1 MRTNDASAVAGRTEA
16 GSKRPVGPVS
26 DRTPLARSVPSGA
39 GPVRPVEDRSY
50 VALTSDAAQC
60 REESAGSSPSSPV
73 GPVSDRTPLACAV
86 SSGSGLARPVEDR
99 SYGSLRI
106 GRGHRPRLQWTL
118 VGLLAAALL
127 AGCGSHADSAAH
139 ADGDGHDHAAA
150 DAPAVLF
157 KAGRGLQLGATA
169 ARFIGLA
176 TAEVAA
182 RDLPGAAG
190 APAIPESAL
199 LRTVRGE
206 FVFVANGGW
215 YLRTPVQTGAAAGGW
230 VEIRD
235 GLYEG
240 DTVVAQGSRALW
252 LAEIQAVNGGVSCTH
267 GH

>member
-1 MRTNDASAVAGRTEA
+1 MKASRTFSTVGSDLAS
-16 GSKRPVGPVS
+16 GP
-26 DRTPLARSVPSGA
+26 ARIQTA
-39 GPVRPVEDRSY
+39 RRQAT
-50 VALTSDAAQC
+50 ALHDLRWGTS
-60 REESAGSSPSSPV
+60 R
-73 GPVSDRTPLACAV
+73 CA
-86 SSGSGLARPVEDR
+86 L
-99 SYGSLRI
+99 L
-106 GRGHRPRLQWTL
+106 
-118 VGLLAAALL
+118 GLLAASLF

-139 ADGDGHDHAAA
+139 ADGDSHDHAAEA
-150 DAPAVLF
+150 APAVVF

-169 ARFIGLA
+169 AQFIGLA

-190 APAIPESAL
+190 VPAVPESAL

-215 YLRTPVQTGAAAGGW
+215 YLRTPVQIGAAAGGW

-240 DTVVAQGSRALW
+240 DTVVAQGARALW

>member
-1 MRTNDASAVAGRTEA
+1 MKSRHPGLVRVMASLFARLPARRGRDAAPPATADGAERRPYLRASEFA
-16 GSKRPVGPVS
+16 GSI
-26 DRTPLARSVPSGA
+26 GA
-39 GPVRPVEDRSY
+39 LNAVL
-50 VALTSDAAQC
+50 VAA
-60 REESAGSSPSSPV
+60 
-73 GPVSDRTPLACAV
+73 
-86 SSGSGLARPVEDR
+86 
-99 SYGSLRI
+99 
-106 GRGHRPRLQWTL
+106 
-118 VGLLAAALL
+118 LAAALL

-139 ADGDGHDHAAA
+139 ADGDGHDHAAEA
-150 DAPAVLF
+150 APAVVF

-169 ARFIGLA
+169 AQFIGLA

-182 RDLPGAAG
+182 RDLPDAAG
-190 APAIPESAL
+190 VPAVPEAAL

-215 YLRTPVQTGAAAGGW
+215 YLRTPVRTGAAAGGW

-240 DTVVAQGSRALW
+240 DTVVAHGARALW